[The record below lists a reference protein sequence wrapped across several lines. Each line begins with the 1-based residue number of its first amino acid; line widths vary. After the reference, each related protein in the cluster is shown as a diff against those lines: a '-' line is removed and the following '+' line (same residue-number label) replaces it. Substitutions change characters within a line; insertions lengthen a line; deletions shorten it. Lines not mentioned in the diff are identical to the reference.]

1 MSFRQIFGT
10 AIVSKYETYHQNR
23 CPTPKLPTLADIQRR
38 GAELLGSL
46 PFHQAEQE
54 LPPALE
60 QPHPA
65 SPAPPQL
72 RDSGDPTCP
81 GVPWGLP
88 AGALHGLTGKVV
100 RTGFP
105 RRKSHIIVPGQCCST
120 GNPGSGRRF
129 RGFLLRKTTRRELY
143 RATVIAK
150 VL

>member
-1 MSFRQIFGT
+1 
-10 AIVSKYETYHQNR
+10 
-23 CPTPKLPTLADIQRR
+23 
-38 GAELLGSL
+38 LGSL

-88 AGALHGLTGKVV
+88 LGHSTVSLERWSAPAFREESRTSLFPASAALPEIREAAGVFVV
-100 RTGFP
+100 F
-105 RRKSHIIVPGQCCST
+105 S
-120 GNPGSGRRF
+120 
-129 RGFLLRKTTRRELY
+129 
-143 RATVIAK
+143 
-150 VL
+150 